1 MDLTDKDFIIT
12 IINILKELK
21 KTMLEEV
28 DKGMTTLQQ
37 IENVN
42 KEREVIFKK
51 NYVNIVEVKKYNN

>member
-1 MDLTDKDFIIT
+1 MDLTDKYFIIT

-28 DKGMTTLQQ
+28 GKGMTTLQQ

-51 NYVNIVEVKKYNN
+51 NYMNIAEVKKYNN

>member
-42 KEREVIFKK
+42 KEREVTFKK
-51 NYVNIVEVKKYNN
+51 NYMNIVEIKKHNN